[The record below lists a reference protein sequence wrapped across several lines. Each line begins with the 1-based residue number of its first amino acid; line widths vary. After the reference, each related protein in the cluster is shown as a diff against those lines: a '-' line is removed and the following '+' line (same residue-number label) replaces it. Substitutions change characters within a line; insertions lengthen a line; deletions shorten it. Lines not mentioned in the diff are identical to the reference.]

1 MTEIIKDRNLNAH
14 ISTAYEQELV
24 SLRDKTLEMAGIV
37 ESHYT
42 KAIDALNM
50 QDTKA
55 AEEISK
61 NDYIVNKM
69 EIEID
74 EACHTLIA
82 TQSPV
87 ASDLRKILVILKI
100 NNDLERVGDEAE
112 KIARNTLEMDLNKIQ
127 KNFLNS
133 LYHLGVESKKSI
145 NKAIDGLDRKR
156 MIEIPVKSFS
166 RKVKSPPKHI
176 KKIGN
181 MIGMIDTLKFGR
193 F

>member
-1 MTEIIKDRNLNAH
+1 MTDICKIFNLCKLLLLIICIIIHSILKFYYIFMTEIIKDRNLNAH

-87 ASDLRKILVILKI
+87 A
-100 NNDLERVGDEAE
+100 
-112 KIARNTLEMDLNKIQ
+112 
-127 KNFLNS
+127 
-133 LYHLGVESKKSI
+133 
-145 NKAIDGLDRKR
+145 
-156 MIEIPVKSFS
+156 
-166 RKVKSPPKHI
+166 
-176 KKIGN
+176 
-181 MIGMIDTLKFGR
+181 
-193 F
+193 